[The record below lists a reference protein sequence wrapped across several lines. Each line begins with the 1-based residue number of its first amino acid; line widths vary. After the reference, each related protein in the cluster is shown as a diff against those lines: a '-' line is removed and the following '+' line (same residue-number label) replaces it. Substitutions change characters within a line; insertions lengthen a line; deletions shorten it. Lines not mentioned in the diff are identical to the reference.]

1 MCTNKSIWQ
10 IAKLAT
16 TYIADASV
24 ARMNFIAAIA
34 TLVAF
39 AANASM
45 NIATAIIRIAF
56 NNMPI
61 AIWAVVSLPK
71 GCI

>member
-1 MCTNKSIWQ
+1 
-10 IAKLAT
+10 
-16 TYIADASV
+16 
-24 ARMNFIAAIA
+24 MNFIAAIA
-34 TLVAF
+34 TLAF

-45 NIATAIIRIAF
+45 NIATAIIRIVF

>member
-1 MCTNKSIWQ
+1 MCTKKSIWQ

-34 TLVAF
+34 TLAF
-39 AANASM
+39 AASASM

-71 GCI
+71 GWI